1 MVQNFAKRTTNF
13 NFAFRLLGMAVSGFG
28 IAYLI
33 PKIQYKL
40 TELRTGSKEFPGTAN
55 YSKDAENKNT
65 GKNIK

>member
-1 MVQNFAKRTTNF
+1 MFQKEETDHVFDTS
-13 NFAFRLLGMAVSGFG
+13 LE
-28 IAYLI
+28 ILI